1 MYRSGYQLK
10 SDVDF
15 DNAIIFHL
23 IISITQ
29 QDMHIGSGYI
39 KSHNSEV
46 VTLADVTVSK
56 ELCEFKICL

>member
-10 SDVDF
+10 TDVDF
-15 DNAIIFHL
+15 DNAIIFRL

-29 QDMHIGSGYI
+29 QDMHVGSGFI

-46 VTLADVTVSK
+46 VYLSNFAVSK
-56 ELCEFKICL
+56 KLCEFKICL